1 MINLLPSSNQLNQ
14 DLIKNNS
21 SLIKL
26 LKIINPIAFFLFGS
40 FAKNQYHKD
49 SDIDFLIIF
58 KKNIYNNKN
67 FSELIINLKKNI
79 SKIFNK
85 KIDIVVMIHVHFL
98 QYNENNYDIDTNFI
112 YNVYNEAIN
121 IYGKNDKDLIIE
133 SIKFGK
139 F

>member
-1 MINLLPSSNQLNQ
+1 
-14 DLIKNNS
+14 
-21 SLIKL
+21 
-26 LKIINPIAFFLFGS
+26 
-40 FAKNQYHKD
+40 
-49 SDIDFLIIF
+49 
-58 KKNIYNNKN
+58 
-67 FSELIINLKKNI
+67 
-79 SKIFNK
+79 
-85 KIDIVVMIHVHFL
+85 MIHVHFL